1 MLPNVALGTYN
12 ADINGSV
19 LRFEGGKTLNKHPKV
34 IVFLLFIINIIFVWV
49 SLMIS
54 DLFVSLERL
63 SELNGY
69 MLTDEGEIV
78 SFLMFS
84 IPMLLIQV
92 LLLYFILKYL
102 KKKHVHKSVIIL
114 NIVANSL
121 LFLWFVFNLY
131 DFTINGY

>member
-1 MLPNVALGTYN
+1 
-12 ADINGSV
+12 
-19 LRFEGGKTLNKHPKV
+19 
-34 IVFLLFIINIIFVWV
+34 
-49 SLMIS
+49 MIS
-54 DLFVSLERL
+54 YLFVSLERL
-63 SELNGY
+63 NELNGY
-69 MLTDEGEIV
+69 MLTDEEEIA

-92 LLLYFILKYL
+92 LFLYFILKYL
-102 KKKHVHKSVIIL
+102 KKKHVHKAVIIL

>member
-1 MLPNVALGTYN
+1 M
-12 ADINGSV
+12 
-19 LRFEGGKTLNKHPKV
+19 NKYPKV
-34 IVFLLFIINIIFVWV
+34 IVFLFFIINIIFVWV
-49 SLMIS
+49 SLMVS
-54 DLFVSLERL
+54 DIFVSLGRL
-63 SELNGY
+63 NELNGY
-69 MLTDEGEIV
+69 MLTDEEEIV

-92 LLLYFILKYL
+92 LFLYFILKYL
-102 KKKHVHKSVIIL
+102 KKKHVHKAVIIL

>member
-1 MLPNVALGTYN
+1 
-12 ADINGSV
+12 
-19 LRFEGGKTLNKHPKV
+19 
-34 IVFLLFIINIIFVWV
+34 
-49 SLMIS
+49 MIS

-63 SELNGY
+63 DELNGY
-69 MLTDEGEIV
+69 MLTDEEEIA

-92 LLLYFILKYL
+92 LFLYFILKYL
-102 KKKHVHKSVIIL
+102 KKKHVHKAVIIL